1 MPTRRTTVITLGTLL
16 AGSGAVLGTGAF
28 DTVEA
33 ERSISLKTAPD
44 SDALLGFEILDEDHV
59 RQTDGTI
66 DFDLVARSKTT
77 FAELVNVRNNGTQTV
92 TRLRFEFDVT
102 VDDQPSEDIEDAL
115 HIVSGDATIDANR
128 DTNLL
133 GESNAGGA
141 DDDEL
146 SPGEAIPFGIKVDL
160 TDDIHEITGDPEI
173 TLTIIADT
181 GGESGTGD
189 GKDDTGDV
197 DEPAST
203 PFQFTAGPSVPGS
216 PGQSPSV
223 EFTIENGG
231 APVSVTGF
239 RVDWSRPGDP
249 DPETFEEFSIEESPV
264 EDGVITTGDE
274 GYNVGEGE
282 EVNVSHD
289 TFVFGS
295 VNIDY
300 ALNVFRDSDGDE
312 INTNSALKSGI
323 FDFYLLDDQK
333 NEWAVED

>member
-1 MPTRRTTVITLGTLL
+1 MATRRTTVIGLGGLL
-16 AGSGAVLGTGAF
+16 AGGGALLGTGAF

-115 HIVSGDATIDANR
+115 HIVSGDATIDADR

-133 GESNAGGA
+133 GESSAGGA

-146 SPGEAIPFGIKVDL
+146 SPGEAILFGIKVDL

-181 GGESGTGD
+181 GSESGSGGGND
-189 GKDDTGDV
+189 GGEGSGGSIDSILLSDGNGNYIDV
-197 DEPAST
+197 TVTVSDIGEDVQLRIRSLRPESSNNPNFRDEIVVEGKNGKNT
-203 PFQFTAGPSVPGS
+203 YSVKGS
-216 PGQSPSV
+216 NSGQADRVQV
-223 EFTIENGG
+223 ELIG
-231 APVSVTGF
+231 
-239 RVDWSRPGDP
+239 
-249 DPETFEEFSIEESPV
+249 
-264 EDGVITTGDE
+264 EDGTVLDTRT
-274 GYNVGEGE
+274 VGWP
-282 EVNVSHD
+282 
-289 TFVFGS
+289 
-295 VNIDY
+295 
-300 ALNVFRDSDGDE
+300 
-312 INTNSALKSGI
+312 
-323 FDFYLLDDQK
+323 Q
-333 NEWAVED
+333 